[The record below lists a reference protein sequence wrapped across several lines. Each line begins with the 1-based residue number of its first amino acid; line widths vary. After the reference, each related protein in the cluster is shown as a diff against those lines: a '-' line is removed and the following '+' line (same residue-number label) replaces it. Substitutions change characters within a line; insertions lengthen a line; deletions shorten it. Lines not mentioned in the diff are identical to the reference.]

1 MMGAVQGEPEQREFN
16 GYKFT
21 AFTLDVQCKK
31 WDSNSLAWVMG
42 CDTFE
47 VSVSDDNLVQAA
59 LSLKHGQGVQVAGVL
74 ESQKKSGQSGTYY
87 NLRMRAKSIVP
98 GRAPAAAASGSGAA
112 SPPQYS
118 QGGYHA
124 PAPQAQPQAQT
135 PAPLPHEDE
144 DDFPF

>member
-1 MMGAVQGEPEQREFN
+1 MMGAVRGEPEQREFN

-21 AFTLDVQCKK
+21 AFTVDVQCKK
-31 WDSNSLAWVMG
+31 WDSNSRAWVMG

-87 NLRMRAKSIVP
+87 NLRIRAKSIVP
-98 GRAPAAAASGSGAA
+98 GRAPQAAPA
-112 SPPQYS
+112 P
-118 QGGYHA
+118 A
-124 PAPQAQPQAQT
+124 PAPQDNYGSGTYAPPANAKQAQT